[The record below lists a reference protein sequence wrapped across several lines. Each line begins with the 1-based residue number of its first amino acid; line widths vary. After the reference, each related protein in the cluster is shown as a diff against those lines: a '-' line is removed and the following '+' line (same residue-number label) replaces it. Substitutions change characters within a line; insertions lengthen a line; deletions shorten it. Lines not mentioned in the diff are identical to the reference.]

1 VGKLLLSVL
10 VITLLLLGACAVP
23 LTPPTETPASI
34 SSVLASHKTAT
45 SGVTPWTT
53 DELATSQVEYGKTTS
68 CGLATTLDEELVTNH
83 SVSPSELTPDAT
95 YHYGVRSK
103 DSSNNEAVSGDC
115 TFTTTSSVSGLLM
128 VHFID
133 VGQGDAILIDHGT
146 HEMLIDGGR
155 WSDCATYLPTYVDG
169 PLEVMVATH
178 PDADHIGGLGNVL
191 DTFDVE
197 HIWLNGDTASTQT
210 YIDFMA
216 KVGAE
221 GAQVHQA
228 QRGDQISL
236 STLTFDVLHPTLPL
250 DSDKNENSIVLR
262 LSFGLVDFLFTGDI
276 EIGGEASMV
285 AAGLIDDIDILK
297 VSHHGSKYCSTANFL
312 AAARPEIAIYFAGVG
327 NPYGHP
333 APETIIRLYDIGA
346 TIYGTDI
353 HGTIIV
359 MTDGTTYS
367 VHPTNDVPPVVPAGD
382 PWDYDLDEDGVI
394 SKTEALTAVMDY
406 FDGAITKEQALE
418 VIVLYFAA

>member
-1 VGKLLLSVL
+1 MAGALFDWNNARQKNIEKAERKCERRINWRLMKKKFSKIVGVGLAIALVLSLVL
-10 VITLLLLGACAVP
+10 VATPALAQVPASLEKTITLDKDGG
-23 LTPPTETPASI
+23 EAS
-34 SSVLASHKTAT
+34 KTN
-45 SGVTPWTT
+45 PM
-53 DELATSQVEYGKTTS
+53 
-68 CGLATTLDEELVTNH
+68 
-83 SVSPSELTPDAT
+83 
-95 YHYGVRSK
+95 
-103 DSSNNEAVSGDC
+103 
-115 TFTTTSSVSGLLM
+115 SGLLM
-128 VHFID
+128 VHFMD
-133 VGQGDAILIDHGT
+133 VGQGDAILIDYGT
-146 HEMLIDGGR
+146 YEMLIDGGR
-155 WSDCATYLPTYVDG
+155 WSDCAVCMPSYVDG
-169 PLEVMVATH
+169 SLEVMVATH

-221 GAQVHQA
+221 SAQVHQA

-250 DSDKNENSIVLR
+250 DSDRNENSIVLR

-285 AAGLIDDIDILK
+285 AAGLIDDIDVLK

-382 PWDYDLDEDGVI
+382 PWDYDVDEDGEI
-394 SKTEALTAVMDY
+394 SKTEALAAVVDY
-406 FDGAITKEQALE
+406 FANLISKAQALE
-418 VIVLYFAA
+418 VIALYFG